1 MTNEELDHAR
11 ANFAFAQSKAG
22 DLFTDIAAHAA
33 RLAREGWTPPEPVD
47 PDLAEAEDLAT
58 WAELNEIFRAQ
69 LALEAIKRGRELE
82 RAEAKPSLG
91 DDDEYVD
98 CFAEAMKAKMQ
109 LKSKQGRAGWQDKDD
124 CTADL
129 LSRLL
134 REHVEK
140 GDPVDVA
147 NFAMMLHQRGERI
160 AAAEAKPGM
169 VWVKHD
175 GSIKCPVVDKN
186 AWVWVRVKGCHDPYI
201 SPPQTLHWPVITHY
215 AIITQPENAA

>member
-1 MTNEELDHAR
+1 MTNEERNALI
-11 ANFAFAQSKAG
+11 AQ
-22 DLFTDIAAHAA
+22 
-33 RLAREGWTPPEPVD
+33 GWTPPPEPVD
-47 PDLAEAEDLAT
+47 PDLAEANKLAYA
-58 WAELNEIFRAQ
+58 WHVGEIKDVPN
-69 LALEAIKRGRELE
+69 LALASIKRGRAL
-82 RAEAKPSLG
+82 ALSEAKPSLG

-160 AAAEAKPGM
+160 AAAEAQPGM

-175 GSIKCPVVDKN
+175 GSHVDPVGKNDWVLIKSY
-186 AWVWVRVKGCHDPYI
+186 GQSPYLSLAGSI
-201 SPPQTLHWPVITHY
+201 YWSNVTHY
-215 AIITQPENAA
+215 CLITQPDDAA